1 MKNKF
6 FQDRIDVISLN
17 DVAPAVFSGEDLSRS
32 GVWRETIS
40 FERGKNYLV
49 EATSGAGKSSLCSYL
64 FGTRTDY
71 EGVIKFNGTDI
82 RGFDMNTWQLL
93 RREHIAYLPQDLE
106 LFGELTALEN
116 ILLKNDLV
124 RTVPIEEI
132 EEMLRLLGVS
142 ERRDFPVGKMSVGQ
156 RQRVAL
162 IRALCQPFDFLLLD
176 EPVSHLDPANNALA
190 AAMVLDI
197 ASRRQAGII
206 TTSVGN
212 HLQLNDPIKIR
223 L

>member
-6 FQDRIDVISLN
+6 FQGRIEIISLR
-17 DVAPAVFSGEDLSRS
+17 DVAPEVFSGEDLSRS
-32 GVWRETIS
+32 GVWRETIC
-40 FERGKNYLV
+40 FERGKHYLV

-64 FGTRTDY
+64 FGSRTDY
-71 EGVIKFNGTDI
+71 EGVIRFNDTDI
-82 RGFDMNTWQLL
+82 HDFDMNAWQRL
-93 RREHIAYLPQDLE
+93 RRENIAYLPQDLE
-106 LFGELTALEN
+106 LFGELTAIEN
-116 ILLKNDLV
+116 IFLKNDLT
-124 RTVPIEEI
+124 RAFANEEI

-142 ERRDFPVGKMSVGQ
+142 GRRDFPVRKMSVGQ

-176 EPVSHLDPANNALA
+176 EPVSHLDSENNAIA
-190 AAMVLDI
+190 AQMVMDVV
-197 ASRRQAGII
+197 AKRQAGII

-212 HLQLNDPIKIR
+212 HLQLKDPIKIR